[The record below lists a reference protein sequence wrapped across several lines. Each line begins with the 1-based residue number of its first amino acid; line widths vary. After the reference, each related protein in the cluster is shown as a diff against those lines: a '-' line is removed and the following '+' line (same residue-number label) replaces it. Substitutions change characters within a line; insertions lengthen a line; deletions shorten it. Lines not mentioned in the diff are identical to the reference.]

1 MDARK
6 VAASSLVMLLA
17 SCASSPSLPSDSYE
31 AARQADG
38 SIALSV
44 TAKSERLAS
53 SAGSFSI
60 GLTDMLEK
68 AAAEECG
75 GEFDL
80 KQDATPTT
88 AVENGRLIATL
99 NGVAQCK

>member
-1 MDARK
+1 M
-6 VAASSLVMLLA
+6 VAKNVIACSALVFLA
-17 SCASSPSLPSDSYE
+17 SCASTPSSPSDSYE
-31 AARQADG
+31 AVHQADG

-53 SAGSFSI
+53 SSGSFSI
-60 GLTDMLEK
+60 GLTDLLEK

-80 KQDATPTT
+80 TQDAMPTT
-88 AVENGRLIATL
+88 EVENGRLVATL
-99 NGVAQCK
+99 KGVAQCK